1 MKNKF
6 IKNTLILIIGGFLTK
21 IMGMFIKIIITRNIT
36 DKAISLYML
45 TLPTYNLFIT
55 LVTAGLQLSIS
66 KLTSENK
73 INRRKILSTS
83 LRISIIISII
93 LEIILIISSKYIAIL
108 LHNKS
113 LYYPIL
119 SIMLSIPFIGISSI
133 IKGYFQGLNKMHIQ
147 VISNFIEQIIRILL
161 FILILPKINND
172 IIAVTFIV
180 GSNIV
185 NEIASIIVLTLF
197 FPKRKIKI
205 KELFISDKE
214 IKKEILSISI
224 PNTTS
229 KIIGTISY
237 FFEPIILTNLLLIN
251 GIKPNYISNEYG
263 IITGYSMQLLLLPS
277 FFSMAIS
284 QSLIPII
291 SNAYI
296 NKKYTYIKKKIKEI
310 LLLSLSI
317 GLLYTSIILIKP
329 EFFLNLIYDTNK
341 GGYYIRIMAPIFIF
355 LYLETPIS
363 AILQSMNMS
372 KETMKISII
381 GILIKNILM
390 IILSFL
396 NFKIYSFIIPMLINI
411 LFVSIYNFI
420 LLKRKIN
427 SF

>member
-6 IKNTLILIIGGFLTK
+6 IKNTLILIIGGFITK
-21 IMGMFIKIIITRNIT
+21 IMGMIIKIIMTRNIT

-55 LVTAGLQLSIS
+55 LVTAGLQISIS

-73 INRRKILSTS
+73 INKKMILSTC
-83 LRISIIISII
+83 LRISIVISIL
-93 LEIILIISSKYIAIL
+93 LEIILIFSSKYIALL
-108 LHNKS
+108 LHNKE

-119 SIMLSIPFIGISSI
+119 SIMLSLPFISISSI

-147 VISNFIEQIIRILL
+147 VISNFIEQVIRIIL
-161 FILILPKINND
+161 FITVLPKINND
-172 IIAVTFIV
+172 LIAVTFIV

-185 NEIASIIVLTLF
+185 NEVTSVIVLSLF
-197 FPKRKIKI
+197 LPKKKIKI

-214 IKKEILSISI
+214 VKKEILSISI
-224 PNTTS
+224 PSTTS
-229 KIIGTISY
+229 RIIGTISY
-237 FFEPIILTNLLLIN
+237 FFEPIILTNLLIIN
-251 GIKPNYISNEYG
+251 NVNPDYITKEYG

-284 QSLIPII
+284 QSLIPIV

-296 NKKYTYIKKKIKEI
+296 NKKYSYIKKKIKEI
-310 LLLSLSI
+310 LGLSFSI
-317 GLLYTSIILIKP
+317 GIIYTIIILIKP

-341 GGYYIRIMAPIFIF
+341 GSNYIKIMAPIFIF
-355 LYLETPIS
+355 LYLETPLS
-363 AILQSMNMS
+363 SILQSMNMA
-372 KETMKISII
+372 KETMKISIY
-381 GILIKNILM
+381 GIIIKNILM
-390 IILSFL
+390 ILLSFL

-411 LFVSIYNFI
+411 LFVTFYNLII
-420 LLKRKIN
+420 LIKKIN